1 MDRRQIIEDLKTLRA
16 YFLEQTGG
24 SVPVCIDEAIRILS
38 EQEELLKP

>member
-1 MDRRQIIEDLKTLRA
+1 MDRQQIIEDLKTLRA